1 MWIVKTYYITLPQN
15 HNLKK
20 KKYYSHMQLIS
31 KVLRNQE
38 SAAASDRSNNM
49 ASKKVDKKDKD
60 SSREPKHIRFSD
72 SDSS

>member
-1 MWIVKTYYITLPQN
+1 
-15 HNLKK
+15 
-20 KKYYSHMQLIS
+20 MQLIS